1 MVVYHLSKKFFPIL
15 NMKGAI
21 TMEMR
26 IYELLGVK
34 YWKRFVLWFPCLFI
48 RDPEDRKGG
57 NYWLEDISFASI
69 KKFKKQLLFNASLH
83 IGAILVTN
91 IPFFIMNLLD
101 NNIPMM
107 IYQVIFFL
115 VNFCCIMLQRYNW
128 LRIKKILKKISSR
141 K

>member
-1 MVVYHLSKKFFPIL
+1 
-15 NMKGAI
+15 MKGAI
-21 TMEMR
+21 TTEMR

-57 NYWLEDISFASI
+57 NYWLEDISVSSI

-115 VNFCCIMLQRYNW
+115 VNFYCIMLQRYNW

>member
-1 MVVYHLSKKFFPIL
+1 
-15 NMKGAI
+15 
-21 TMEMR
+21 MEMR
-26 IYELLGVK
+26 VYELLGVK
-34 YWKRFVLWFPCLFI
+34 YWKRFVLWIICLLI

-57 NYWLEDISFASI
+57 NYWLDDISVASI

-107 IYQVIFFL
+107 IYQVIWFL
-115 VNFCCIMLQRYNW
+115 VNFYCIMLQRYNW

>member
-1 MVVYHLSKKFFPIL
+1 
-15 NMKGAI
+15 
-21 TMEMR
+21 MEMR
-26 IYELLGVK
+26 VYELLGVK
-34 YWKRFVLWFPCLFI
+34 YWKRFVLWIICLLI
-48 RDPEDRKGG
+48 RDPKDRKGG
-57 NYWLEDISFASI
+57 NYWLDDISVASI

-107 IYQVIFFL
+107 IYQVIWFL
-115 VNFCCIMLQRYNW
+115 VNFYCIMLQRYNW